1 MGRALAISTMAVAA
15 LLMAAPA
22 ALAAD
27 DYGADPLELINHHD
41 DVSRYSTAPDLFRVW
56 VCDTSFEGTV
66 GDVADAVA
74 ILNTDIGPVFDWMS
88 EGQYQPMFEVGGTVA
103 TTTEDDS
110 DCVNAVMAA
119 SSPSTAHGV
128 FIITDGSGWSG
139 VASPGFISESSS
151 PANRRYALVTY
162 NGVFS
167 YSTAVSVHEL
177 GHTLYWPHSYVGP
190 TQYDNPIDVMSG
202 GFGTLG
208 TLGINRYAAG
218 WIDPARVAV
227 SDRSAATFDL
237 RAVGDTGLQLLII
250 PGAET
255 GDYFVLDARAFHTYD
270 ARASAHGITVHE
282 VRHDCSSSFFCAGTS
297 RLQIPVRPPVTVT
310 AMS

>member
-1 MGRALAISTMAVAA
+1 MAVAA

-128 FIITDGSGWSG
+128 FIITDGPGWSG